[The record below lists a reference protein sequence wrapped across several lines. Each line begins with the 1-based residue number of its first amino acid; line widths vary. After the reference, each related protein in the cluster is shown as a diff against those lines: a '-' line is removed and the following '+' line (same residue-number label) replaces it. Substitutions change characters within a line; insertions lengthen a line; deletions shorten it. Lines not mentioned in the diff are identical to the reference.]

1 MTHIHVVLWNKVP
14 ISSVCLTVVVA
25 PRNRFIEHSGIP
37 GPSTS
42 HLCSSHCFLVSSS
55 APLRPSASQSSTSPN
70 FILLHFPPS
79 SLHSAPCL
87 SISSG
92 AELRHCSVSNH
103 PDLTGHR
110 YTTKAESSTSKS
122 HWDQGTHT
130 LCNLLSC
137 MVAPA
142 VLSCW

>member
-14 ISSVCLTVVVA
+14 ISSVCLTVVAA
-25 PRNRFIEHSGIP
+25 PRNRFIVIYYIY
-37 GPSTS
+37 
-42 HLCSSHCFLVSSS
+42 CYLV
-55 APLRPSASQSSTSPN
+55 L
-70 FILLHFPPS
+70 F
-79 SLHSAPCL
+79 
-87 SISSG
+87 
-92 AELRHCSVSNH
+92 SVSNC

-110 YTTKAESSTSKS
+110 YTTKAKSSTSKS

-142 VLSCW
+142 LLGCL